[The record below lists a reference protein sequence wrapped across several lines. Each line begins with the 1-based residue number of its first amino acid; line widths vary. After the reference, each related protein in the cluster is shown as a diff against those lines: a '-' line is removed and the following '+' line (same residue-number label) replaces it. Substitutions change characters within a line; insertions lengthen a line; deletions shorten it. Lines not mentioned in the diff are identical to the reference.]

1 MEKLK
6 YTIIKTDAQYNKY
19 CNILESLTQGSNK
32 SNAVHDEIELLSFLI
47 EKYDEEHNSFED
59 ANPVELL
66 KLLMSE
72 NKMKAVDLAKLLDVS
87 TGLVSDML
95 NYKKGFSKETIRLLS
110 ERFKLRQDA
119 FNRPY
124 KLRIPSKIKRSTR
137 SARIRKKIRIHK

>member
-87 TGLVSDML
+87 TSLVSDML

>member
-19 CNILESLTQGSNK
+19 CNILESLTQSSNK
-32 SNAVHDEIELLSFLI
+32 STAVQDEIELLTFLI

-59 ANPVELL
+59 ADPVELL
-66 KLLMSE
+66 KLLMTE
-72 NKMKAVDLAKLLDVS
+72 NKMKAIDLAKLLDVS

-137 SARIRKKIRIHK
+137 SGRIRKKFKIDK